1 MGFNRG
7 NTVLALGPE
16 KYHPQKTHFWKG
28 TEELE
33 RFPPAYAEQ
42 NEAFEEYL
50 QNRSLAPSR
59 HQLALRNSLG
69 AQELAE
75 RGCLGLDSAPCV
87 RKKAKE
93 RAAHPVQK
101 KLPSMDRAY
110 TACAGYSGL
119 IPGKIS
125 GAMKTL
131 LARLFDCGDDA
142 CCFSFLKGRARHFYA
157 DDGNAGHLR
166 LRSEP
171 DLDSPGSNSPMV
183 RRSRTWSA
191 SQFTKNFRHLQRMM
205 SSPKLGFAK
214 RGLRGESRKR
224 LKADELDFGQ
234 LSLHDRATSIMDLW
248 KIRGQYRPITAFY
261 DFERKLGEG
270 AFGSVAKWR
279 IKGSQQQVAVK
290 RTPGAAADAAVV
302 GIKWRAIWHGFFR
315 NRAAEK
321 AIRKELKLLLVL
333 DNPFIIKFR
342 EWFEDLFK
350 GIFFVMELCSG
361 PHFREVT
368 YAISYLHGMDPPV
381 VHRDLKPENI
391 LLADA
396 TEHSTARLIDF
407 GLASLKTDQEEHL
420 AVGTMVFMAPETF
433 TDVKAQLD
441 QQTDIWAL
449 GVIFTWIVTALELG
463 SLQHPCLEPEDGEE
477 FNVRWID
484 LYNAFR
490 DRVPWNRAL
499 IASYPTVGS
508 ILDKVLV
515 YQPSARC
522 GAAAILQDGSTVH
535 PSQDP
540 WMSVSDPAISASAE
554 LLERGSLLYNLRTF
568 GELTNLEKKIVSL
581 VADHAPDAKL
591 ELLRRRGGT
600 FRAFDTSKQ
609 GVLDVSELI
618 EGFRRH
624 DVDISEDLIRDLFDS
639 VDIDHNHVISYQE
652 WLAATI
658 GPGILD
664 SEPRAGVT
672 GRRSWRSVK
681 VKGGEAAL
689 GACFRRLDPEANG
702 VITRDDLIRAVGEEG
717 ADEVFA
723 IDEDSFF
730 AADNI
735 SYEEFKVMA
744 QKIGAKRASTTIKTR
759 QSRSMVVDDA
769 RLRARAEAERGAR
782 PKRNSAFAVA

>member
-1 MGFNRG
+1 
-7 NTVLALGPE
+7 
-16 KYHPQKTHFWKG
+16 
-28 TEELE
+28 
-33 RFPPAYAEQ
+33 
-42 NEAFEEYL
+42 
-50 QNRSLAPSR
+50 
-59 HQLALRNSLG
+59 
-69 AQELAE
+69 
-75 RGCLGLDSAPCV
+75 
-87 RKKAKE
+87 
-93 RAAHPVQK
+93 
-101 KLPSMDRAY
+101 
-110 TACAGYSGL
+110 
-119 IPGKIS
+119 
-125 GAMKTL
+125 MKTL

-205 SSPKLGFAK
+205 SSPK
-214 RGLRGESRKR
+214 R

-290 RTPGAAADAAVV
+290 R
-302 GIKWRAIWHGFFR
+302 IKWRAIWHGFFR

-361 PHFREVT
+361 PSLQSILEDVCRQPEVSRRSFLPKLRRHFREVT

-522 GAAAILQDGSTVH
+522 GAAAILQD
-535 PSQDP
+535 P

-591 ELLRRRGGT
+591 ELLRRT

-664 SEPRAGVT
+664 S
-672 GRRSWRSVK
+672 
-681 VKGGEAAL
+681 EAAL

>member
-1 MGFNRG
+1 
-7 NTVLALGPE
+7 
-16 KYHPQKTHFWKG
+16 
-28 TEELE
+28 
-33 RFPPAYAEQ
+33 
-42 NEAFEEYL
+42 
-50 QNRSLAPSR
+50 
-59 HQLALRNSLG
+59 
-69 AQELAE
+69 
-75 RGCLGLDSAPCV
+75 
-87 RKKAKE
+87 
-93 RAAHPVQK
+93 
-101 KLPSMDRAY
+101 
-110 TACAGYSGL
+110 
-119 IPGKIS
+119 
-125 GAMKTL
+125 MKTL

-205 SSPKLGFAK
+205 SSPK
-214 RGLRGESRKR
+214 R

-290 RTPGAAADAAVV
+290 R
-302 GIKWRAIWHGFFR
+302 IKWRAIWHGFFR

-361 PHFREVT
+361 PSLQSILEDVCRQPEVSRRSFLPKLRRHFREVT

-522 GAAAILQDGSTVH
+522 GAAAILQD
-535 PSQDP
+535 P

-591 ELLRRRGGT
+591 ELLRRT

-609 GVLDVSELI
+609 GVLDVSGLI

-664 SEPRAGVT
+664 S
-672 GRRSWRSVK
+672 
-681 VKGGEAAL
+681 EAAL